1 MTSFTKQLRMGLR
14 TAARENIE
22 PAPEMG
28 PDEIQAT
35 LAEPVAAEI
44 EQEVVAPA
52 ADIEQ
57 GNAALM
63 EADTDANTL
72 ENTAAIVEGSIG
84 DGTTDVDV
92 ATSEL
97 ANITVE
103 RIASKYGMARAMKV
117 SKESFGTAENR
128 LAMARGISKEAM
140 EQAGELRKRVSEGV
154 AKIIEWFKNL
164 IKSIFDKRTKLEKR
178 FQAIQAAAKAKSAEG
193 LESAPEG
200 KTIRLSGHGYV
211 KGNTVDNVM
220 TLVAD
225 GSLKKFIDGIKTVA
239 EFSKDSTASNNGQT
253 TGEAHD
259 FNPDL
264 FGGLTLKASLDNGK
278 LVVTKEQTNQPEQKD
293 IAPLP
298 VGWVTNASRQ
308 ALDALNHLK
317 AVEAEFNKIVAEM
330 GNGAQKLKA
339 LATGKEDGE
348 SAPRANILAR
358 YQGVSKLGSSISS
371 TALVVLAAVATAC
384 EQSLPTYEK
393 AAA

>member
-22 PAPEMG
+22 PAPELG
-28 PDEIQAT
+28 PEEIQAT

-44 EQEVVAPA
+44 EQDVVAPA

-103 RIASKYGMARAMKV
+103 RIAAKYGMARAVKV

-128 LAMARGISKEAM
+128 LAMARSISKEAM

-164 IKSIFDKRTKLEKR
+164 IKSVFDKRTKLEKR
-178 FQAIQAAAKAKSAEG
+178 FQAIKASVKAKQGFVAKDGTKIKVTTNLTTAGSTAAAEMIKSFKIVGELAEENAASLTG
-193 LESAPEG
+193 
-200 KTIRLSGHGYV
+200 R
-211 KGNTVDNVM
+211 
-220 TLVAD
+220 AD
-225 GSLKKFIDGIKTVA
+225 ETF
-239 EFSKDSTASNNGQT
+239 
-253 TGEAHD
+253 D
-259 FNPDL
+259 FNPEKLYD
-264 FGGLTLKASLDNGK
+264 LTLTAKLEGGR
-278 LVVTKEQTNQPEQKD
+278 LVVTKTSDPHGTTETDPLSLDDIKSAADRGDKILKD
-293 IAPLP
+293 
-298 VGWVTNASRQ
+298 
-308 ALDALNHLK
+308 LK
-317 AVEAEFNKIVAEM
+317 AAEAECNKIIAAM
-330 GNGAQKLKA
+330 GGAAQKLKA
-339 LATGKEDGE
+339 VVTGKEDDA
-348 SAPRANILAR
+348 SASRTNILAR
-358 YQGVSKLGSSISS
+358 YQGVTTLAGTISATVLRFLSDVSS
-371 TALVVLAAVATAC
+371 AC
-384 EQSLPTYEK
+384 EQSLAAYEAP
-393 AAA
+393 AAAA